1 MPSLARPDELDGV
14 VAMIAGQQQRV
25 DRAITYLGEQ
35 VDGIR
40 AELDALSPDWRT
52 TIRVVHGPSG
62 ALVGASLAEWD
73 ETTGRAWLH
82 GPWVVGSDDEWARWA
97 PSLYDAAARQVPAA
111 VADREMSGTVAN
123 ERLAALAAGLGWTP
137 TVTNFAYVLDGAAAD
152 ALVGAGGS
160 DGVRTVTGADLP
172 SIDPLHEAEFPAT
185 YFSAAQLVERATSG
199 EQVVLVA
206 EGVDG
211 AFAGYIAGRVQPDG
225 EGYIDFVAVDPA
237 SRGTGVG
244 RRLITG
250 LVRRVLPATTTG
262 RVSLTVQE
270 HRAPARALYESLGFR
285 VDLAFRGYRNRSG
298 G

>member
-1 MPSLARPDELDGV
+1 
-14 VAMIAGQQQRV
+14 
-25 DRAITYLGEQ
+25 
-35 VDGIR
+35 
-40 AELDALSPDWRT
+40 
-52 TIRVVHGPSG
+52 
-62 ALVGASLAEWD
+62 
-73 ETTGRAWLH
+73 
-82 GPWVVGSDDEWARWA
+82 
-97 PSLYDAAARQVPAA
+97 

-123 ERLAALAAGLGWTP
+123 ERLAALAADLGWTP
-137 TVTNFAYVLDGAAAD
+137 TVTNFAYVLEGAAAD
-152 ALVGAGGS
+152 ALVGGPDSSGS
-160 DGVRTVTGADLP
+160 DRVRTVTGADLA

-185 YFSAAQLVERATSG
+185 YFSAAQLVERAATG

-206 EGVDG
+206 EGADG

-237 SRGTGVG
+237 GRGTGVG

>member
-1 MPSLARPDELDGV
+1 MDADGDELRLRARRCGGGR
-14 VAMIAGQQQRV
+14 AGR
-25 DRAITYLGEQ
+25 R
-35 VDGIR
+35 R
-40 AELDALSPDWRT
+40 RP
-52 TIRVVHGPSG
+52 
-62 ALVGASLAEWD
+62 
-73 ETTGRAWLH
+73 TTGC
-82 GPWVVGSDDEWARWA
+82 
-97 PSLYDAAARQVPAA
+97 AA
-111 VADREMSGTVAN
+111 VTD
-123 ERLAALAAGLGWTP
+123 
-137 TVTNFAYVLDGAAAD
+137 
-152 ALVGAGGS
+152 
-160 DGVRTVTGADLP
+160 DLP

-185 YFSAAQLVERATSG
+185 YFSAAQLVERAAAG

-206 EGVDG
+206 EGADG

-237 SRGTGVG
+237 GRGTGVG

-285 VDLAFRGYRNRSG
+285 VDLAFRGYRNGSG

>member
-1 MPSLARPDELDGV
+1 
-14 VAMIAGQQQRV
+14 
-25 DRAITYLGEQ
+25 
-35 VDGIR
+35 
-40 AELDALSPDWRT
+40 
-52 TIRVVHGPSG
+52 
-62 ALVGASLAEWD
+62 
-73 ETTGRAWLH
+73 
-82 GPWVVGSDDEWARWA
+82 
-97 PSLYDAAARQVPAA
+97 
-111 VADREMSGTVAN
+111 MSGTVAN
-123 ERLAALAAGLGWTP
+123 ERLAALAAESG
-137 TVTNFAYVLDGAAAD
+137 VDADGDELRLRARRCGRGRAGRRAD
-152 ALVGAGGS
+152 AGS

-185 YFSAAQLVERATSG
+185 YFSAAQLVERAASG

-237 SRGTGVG
+237 GRGTGVG